1 MARDESAP
9 KPGEILGY
17 YSDDLGATLATTGTG
32 IGTNRE
38 GQEFRYEDLDY
49 ASTTPGGVTPVRSG
63 KAVIRRI
70 VRNAHASVYAKP
82 KEFWQFKL
90 DGSTADVYGG
100 QISAIG
106 TAVGQNG
113 ALVDEFL
120 PAAGA
125 APGALLL
132 VVIEGPAKG
141 MSATTG
147 DTTISIGSS
156 VIPGAAGQLI
166 DQDVSVAAGSATFA
180 QTRTVGIAMETVTT
194 TSTDFMVLTRRM
206 DG

>member
-1 MARDESAP
+1 MARDENAP
-9 KPGEILGY
+9 EPGKVLGY
-17 YSDDLGATLATTGTG
+17 YSDDLGATVDTTDGK
-32 IGTNRE
+32 NRE
-38 GQEFRYEDLDY
+38 GQEFVYEDLNY
-49 ASTTPGGVTPVRSG
+49 AGATPGGVIPVRSG
-63 KAVIRRI
+63 KKVVRRI
-70 VRNAHASVYAKP
+70 VRNANSSVYAKP
-82 KEFWQFKL
+82 KEFWQFKT

-100 QISAIG
+100 QISALG

-125 APGALLL
+125 PPGSLLL

-147 DTTISIGSS
+147 DTTIAIGNA

-166 DQDVSVAAGSATFA
+166 DQDTTVAAGAATFA
-180 QTRTVGIAMETVTT
+180 QQRVVGIAMETVTT
-194 TSTDFMVLTRRM
+194 TNTDFMVLTRRM
-206 DG
+206 DD

>member
-1 MARDESAP
+1 MARDENAP
-9 KPGEILGY
+9 EPGKVLGY
-17 YSDDLGATLATTGTG
+17 YSDDLGQTVSTTGG
-32 IGTNRE
+32 ANRE
-38 GQEFRYEDLDY
+38 GQEFRYEDLAY
-49 ASTTPGGVTPVRSG
+49 NLTTPGGVTPVRSG

-70 VRNAHASVYAKP
+70 VRNANATAYAKP
-82 KEFWQFKL
+82 KEFWQFKT
-90 DGSTADVYGG
+90 DGSTADVYGS
-100 QISAIG
+100 QISAPG

-125 APGALLL
+125 PPGSLLL

-166 DQDVSVAAGSATFA
+166 DQDTSVAAGSATFN
-180 QTRTVGIAMETVTT
+180 QQRTVGIALETVTT
-194 TSTDFMVLTRRM
+194 TNTDFMVLTRRM

>member
-1 MARDESAP
+1 MARDENAP
-9 KPGEILGY
+9 EPGKVLGY
-17 YSDDLGATLATTGTG
+17 YSDDLGQTVSTTGG
-32 IGTNRE
+32 ANRE
-38 GQEFRYEDLDY
+38 GQEFRYEDLNY
-49 ASTTPGGVTPVRSG
+49 GATSPSGITPLRSG
-63 KAVIRRI
+63 KQVIRRI
-70 VRNAHASVYAKP
+70 VRNAHATAYAKP
-82 KEFWQFKL
+82 KEFWQFKT
-90 DGSTADVYGG
+90 DGSTADVYGS

-125 APGALLL
+125 PPGSLLL

-147 DTTISIGSS
+147 DTTISIGNS

-166 DQDVSVAAGSATFA
+166 DQDTSVAAGAATFA
-180 QTRTVGIAMETVTT
+180 QTRTVGIALETVTT
-194 TSTDFMVLTRRM
+194 TNTDFMVLTRRM

>member
-1 MARDESAP
+1 MARDENAP
-9 KPGEILGY
+9 EPGKVLGY
-17 YSDDLGATLATTGTG
+17 YSDDLGQTVSATGGA
-32 IGTNRE
+32 NRE

-49 ASTTPGGVTPVRSG
+49 GATSPSGITPLRSG

-70 VRNAHASVYAKP
+70 VRNAHASAYAKP
-82 KEFWQFKL
+82 KEFWQFKT
-90 DGSTADVYGG
+90 DGSTGDVYGD

-125 APGALLL
+125 PPGSLLL

-166 DQDVSVAAGSATFA
+166 DQDTTVAAGAATFA
-180 QTRTVGIAMETVTT
+180 QQRTVGIALQTVTT
-194 TSTDFMVLTRRM
+194 TNTDFMVLTRRM

>member
-1 MARDESAP
+1 MARDENAP
-9 KPGEILGY
+9 EPGKVLGY
-17 YSDDLGATLATTGTG
+17 YSDDLGQTVSTTGG
-32 IGTNRE
+32 ANRE
-38 GQEFRYEDLDY
+38 GQEFKYEDLAY
-49 ASTTPGGVTPVRSG
+49 NLTTPGGVTPVRSG
-63 KAVIRRI
+63 KHVIRRI
-70 VRNAHASVYAKP
+70 VRNAHATAYAKP
-82 KEFWQFKL
+82 KEFWQFKT

-106 TAVGQNG
+106 TTVGQNG

-125 APGALLL
+125 PPGSLLL
-132 VVIEGPAKG
+132 VVIEGPAKA

-166 DQDVSVAAGSATFA
+166 DQDTSVAAGAATFA
-180 QTRTVGIAMETVTT
+180 QQRTVGIALETVTT
-194 TSTDFMVLTRRM
+194 TNTDFMVLTRRM
-206 DG
+206 DR

>member
-1 MARDESAP
+1 MARDENAP
-9 KPGEILGY
+9 EPGKTLSY
-17 YSDDLGATLATTGTG
+17 YTDDLGATISSTAGV
-32 IGTNRE
+32 NRE
-38 GQEFRYEDLDY
+38 GQEFTYEDLDY
-49 ASTTPGGVTPVRSG
+49 GSTTPSGVTPVRSG
-63 KAVIRRI
+63 KKVIRRI

-82 KEFWQFKL
+82 KEFWKFKT

-100 QISAIG
+100 QISAIA
-106 TAVGQNG
+106 TAVGDIG

-147 DTTISIGSS
+147 DTTISIGNS
-156 VIPGAAGQLI
+156 VVAGAAGQLV
-166 DQDVSVAAGSATFA
+166 DQDTNPAAGTATTV
-180 QTRTVGIAMETVTT
+180 QTRGCVGIALEAVTAT
-194 TSTDFMVLTRRM
+194 NTDFMVLTRRM